1 MGESVVSFRNG
12 SISGAVFNFGGESII
27 SYISLTFC
35 NCYDECHQ
43 IIFLNPLEI
52 WKIMSSLENIVTHS
66 EWAPAHQ
73 FPWRLLHQPKFP
85 PTESDDSRISS
96 CLEHPWHPSKY
107 QTSPL
112 KIPRFFPSW
121 NLAVFRGDLVLF
133 CWGVGTSWNK
143 NRVDIYHI
151 NIIQYIYIYTCQS
164 GNMIFPNNWN
174 KFMNIWWLTLRLGW
188 VLQPRKQ
195 KGSGL
200 AKF

>member
-151 NIIQYIYIYTCQS
+151 NIIQYIYIYLS
-164 GNMIFPNNWN
+164 
-174 KFMNIWWLTLRLGW
+174 K
-188 VLQPRKQ
+188 RKHDLSQ
-195 KGSGL
+195 
-200 AKF
+200 